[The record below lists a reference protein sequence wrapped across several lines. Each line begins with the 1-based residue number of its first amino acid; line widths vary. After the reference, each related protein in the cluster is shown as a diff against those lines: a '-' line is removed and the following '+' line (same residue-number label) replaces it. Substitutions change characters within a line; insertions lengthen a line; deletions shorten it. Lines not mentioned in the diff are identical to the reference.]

1 MQRQSTISI
10 WCERVIEAGWLLA
23 LTLVPIYFN
32 LLSSRHFEPDKAT
45 TLRSIVLMMA
55 TAALIYWLERLGTS
69 SSSAPVSES
78 QRSATNPFGALWRR
92 FAAIPLA
99 IPTLVYVLVF
109 LFATI
114 TSIVPRVSFWGSY
127 QRMQGTYTNLSY
139 ILLFVLIIGFLRRRE
154 QLERLVTVVLCAS
167 LAVSGYG
174 LLQHFQLDPLPW
186 RGDVITRVASTLGN
200 SIFVAAYLIM
210 VIPFGLYRI
219 LAAIPALRHAERS
232 PAKNDLLWGLAYSLL
247 IVGSLLLILAV
258 LAFSVAVRV
267 PDSRYWWIF
276 PGSVMTATALWVL
289 PTLDLSRSDR
299 LPFGLNL
306 AAILSFLY
314 VAFFL
319 IAYGVSGSMGSQ
331 VIDSSAK
338 LNWGLLLSLACI
350 AIIGFFVLA
359 YTLPRRFAPVSRTS
373 LQLQIGG
380 GVVVV
385 VASLLAIFF
394 SQSRGPWLGG
404 GASLFVFFTLLLW
417 WAARQAR
424 LRAALTLAKR
434 LQIVLWGWVGL
445 AVVLGAFL
453 IAFNTID
460 TPAFVQLREVPY
472 IGRMGKLLETDAGT
486 GLVRRLIWTGDEYG
500 SGTIGL
506 ITSDPVRTVIG
517 WGPESMFVAYNPF
530 YPPAL
535 ANIESRGASPDRSHQ
550 AILDELVNKGILGLL
565 SYLFVLVS
573 FSMLCWKMLFRA
585 KEWYWQV
592 FFIACFSVMIAH
604 FVEGMA
610 GIPIVAT
617 LMMLWVTMALAV
629 VAGALAGGYVLG
641 ADPAAQPEE
650 PAEVA
655 APVTQPAASAG
666 KGGRNRNQQRGAV
679 ARGAASARGGRRQQ
693 QANPAA
699 LLVYALIAIV
709 GLGAIWWTNLNP
721 VYADMRFQ
729 EGQSYINSTNGG
741 WTEQI
746 YGVDR
751 ILDAIRRDPDEDY
764 YYLNLG
770 RVLMN
775 LADVRRA
782 QGDAMTPPEANI
794 QLNNLIQLNTPERIQ
809 QFLLAKTPL
818 TLMGYA
824 EAVLTRAYELNEMN
838 KDHSANL
845 GRLNNFWYNWTQEPE
860 RLNKALEWFQRSTHL
875 APQDV
880 SIANEEA
887 SVVAT
892 LGSVAMQQGDQAK
905 ADSYYAQA
913 EEILSR
919 SKLLD
924 PNYKDTNARL
934 ADLLR
939 LQKRYPEATAL
950 YAELVEAN
958 PHQLDASI
966 ERIASDYR
974 DNGQQEQ
981 LKQLL
986 HAYEAALEANPSD
999 GLLAS
1004 VTGLVAVRAGDAEAS
1019 VKAYGT
1025 AVASAPQRL
1034 DYLRNYT
1041 LVLSDTRRYEEA
1053 INYAQQAITIAQQQ
1067 VQVGAT
1073 DQQEVTLLQSLLA
1086 FLKEQQAAGS

>member
-1 MQRQSTISI
+1 
-10 WCERVIEAGWLLA
+10 
-23 LTLVPIYFN
+23 
-32 LLSSRHFEPDKAT
+32 
-45 TLRSIVLMMA
+45 MMA
-55 TAALIYWLERLGTS
+55 TAAVIYWLERFGNS
-69 SSSAPVSES
+69 SSPQAASDEQQAAS
-78 QRSATNPFGALWRR
+78 NPFAGLWRR
-92 FAAIPLA
+92 FSATPLA
-99 IPTLVYVLVF
+99 VPTLVYVLVF
-109 LFATI
+109 LLATAL
-114 TSIVPRVSFWGSY
+114 SVVPRVSFWGSY
-127 QRMQGTYTNLSY
+127 QRLQGTYTNLSY
-139 ILLFVLIIGFLRRRE
+139 VLLFVLIIGFMRRRE
-154 QLERLVTVVLCAS
+154 QLERLVSVVLCAG
-167 LAVSGYG
+167 LAVASYG

-186 RGDVITRVASTLGN
+186 RGDVITRVASSLGN

-219 LAAIPALRHAERS
+219 FAAIPALRDAERT
-232 PAKNDLLWGLAYSLL
+232 PPKTDLLWAVAYGLL
-247 IVGSLLLILAV
+247 IVGSLLLILSI

-267 PDSRYWWIF
+267 ADSRYWWIF
-276 PGSVMTATALWVL
+276 PGSIMTATALWVL
-289 PTLDLSRSDR
+289 PSLGLSRSER

-306 AAILSFLY
+306 AAIVSFLY

-319 IAYGVSGSMGSQ
+319 ISYGISGSMGGQ
-331 VIDSSAK
+331 VVDPNAK
-338 LNWGLLLSLACI
+338 LNWGLLLSVACL
-350 AIIGFFVLA
+350 AIISFFVLA
-359 YTLPRRFAPVSRTS
+359 YTLPRRNVEQSRTS
-373 LQLQIGG
+373 LQLQIAGG
-380 GVVVV
+380 SIVVL
-385 VASLLAIFF
+385 ASLLAIFF

-404 GASLFVFFTLLLW
+404 GASLVVFFTLLLW

-424 LRAALTLAKR
+424 LRDALQLAKR
-434 LQIVLWGWVGL
+434 LQLLLWSWVGL
-445 AVVLGAFL
+445 AVIAGGFL

-486 GLVRRLIWTGDEYG
+486 GLVRRLIWTGDEFG

-506 ITSDPVRTVIG
+506 ITADPVRTVIG

-550 AILDELVNKGILGLL
+550 AILDELVNKGVLGLL

-617 LMMLWVTMALAV
+617 LMMLWVTMGLAV
-629 VAGALAGGYVLG
+629 VAGSLAGGYVLG
-641 ADPAAQPEE
+641 ADPAAKAEE
-650 PAEVA
+650 AAVEEAPAVA
-655 APVTQPAASAG
+655 AQPAPSTG

-679 ARGAASARGGRRQQ
+679 ARGAASARGSRRQQ
-693 QANPAA
+693 QSNPAS
-699 LLVYALIAIV
+699 LLVYALICIV
-709 GLGAIWWTNLNP
+709 GFGAIWWTNLNP

-729 EGQSYINSTNGG
+729 EGQSYINASNSG

-746 YGVDR
+746 YGIDR
-751 ILDAIRRDPDEDY
+751 MLDAIRRDPDEDY

-770 RVLMN
+770 RVMMS
-775 LADVRRA
+775 LADVRRS
-782 QGDAMTPPEANI
+782 QGEALTPPEGNI
-794 QLNNLIQLNTPERIQ
+794 QLNNLIQLDTPEKIQ
-809 QFLLAKTPL
+809 QFILAKTPL
-818 TLMGYA
+818 TLMAYA
-824 EAVLTRAYELNEMN
+824 EAVLTRAYDLNQMN

-860 RLNKALEWFQRSTHL
+860 RLQKALEWFQNATRL

-887 SVVAT
+887 SVLST
-892 LGSVAMQQGDQAK
+892 LGSVALQQADQAK
-905 ADSYYAQA
+905 ADEYYAQA
-913 EEILSR
+913 EQILARSR
-919 SKLLD
+919 LLD
-924 PNYKDTNARL
+924 PKYKDTDARL

-939 LQKRYPEATAL
+939 LQKRYAEASEL
-950 YAELVEAN
+950 YVSVIAAN
-958 PHQLDASI
+958 PHQLDSMI
-966 ERIASDYR
+966 ERIAMDYR
-974 DNGQQEQ
+974 DNNQQEL
-981 LKQLL
+981 LKTLVQ
-986 HAYEAALEANPSD
+986 AYASALEANPSD

-1004 VTGLVAVRAGDAEAS
+1004 ITGLVAVRAGDAETS

-1053 INYAQQAITIAQQQ
+1053 ITYAQQAITIAQQQ
-1067 VQVGAT
+1067 VQAGMT
-1073 DQQEVTLLQSLLA
+1073 DQEEVTLLQSLLA

>member
-10 WCERVIEAGWLLA
+10 WCERIIEAGWLLA

-55 TAALIYWLERLGTS
+55 TAALIYWLERFGS
-69 SSSAPVSES
+69 GASSAPASEP
-78 QRSATNPFGALWRR
+78 QQSAVNPFGALWRR

-99 IPTLVYVLVF
+99 VPTLVYVLVF
-109 LFATI
+109 IFATI

-139 ILLFVLIIGFLRRRE
+139 VLLFVLIIGFLRRRE
-154 QLERLVTVVLCAS
+154 QLERLLSVVLCAG

-219 LAAIPALRHAERS
+219 FAAIPALREAERR
-232 PAKNDLLWGLAYSLL
+232 PAKHDLLWGLAYLLL
-247 IVGSLLLILAV
+247 IVGSLLLMLSV

-267 PDSRYWWIF
+267 ADSRYWWLF
-276 PGSVMTATALWVL
+276 PGSVITATALWVL
-289 PTLDLSRSDR
+289 PTLGLSRSDR

-306 AAILSFLY
+306 AAIFSFLF

-319 IAYGVSGSMGSQ
+319 IAYGVSGSMGGQ
-331 VIDSSAK
+331 VIDPNAK
-338 LNWGLLLSLACI
+338 LNWGLLLSLACG
-350 AIIGFFVLA
+350 AIIAFFVLA
-359 YTLPRRFAPVSRTS
+359 YTLPRRSGPLSRTAV
-373 LQLQIGG
+373 QLQIVGS
-380 GVVVV
+380 VAVV
-385 VASLLAIFF
+385 VAALLAIFF

-404 GASLFVFFTLLLW
+404 GASLVVFFTLLLW

-424 LRAALTLAKR
+424 LRGELTLVKR
-434 LQIVLWGWVGL
+434 LRFLLWSWVGL

-453 IAFNTID
+453 IAFNTLDI
-460 TPAFVQLREVPY
+460 PAFVQLREVPY

-486 GLVRRLIWTGDEYG
+486 GLVRRLIWAGDEFG

-506 ITSDPVRTVIG
+506 ITSDPVRMVIG

-550 AILDELVNKGILGLL
+550 AILDELVNKGVLGLL

-573 FSMLCWKMLFRA
+573 FSMLCWKMLFRV

-617 LMMLWVTMALAV
+617 LMMLWVTMGLAV
-629 VAGALAGGYVLG
+629 VAGAMAGGYVLG
-641 ADPAAQPEE
+641 ADPAAKPEE
-650 PAEVA
+650 VSEVA
-655 APVTQPAASAG
+655 APAVQPAASAG
-666 KGGRNRNQQRGAV
+666 KAGRNRSQQRGA
-679 ARGAASARGGRRQQ
+679 ARGVASVRSARRQQ
-693 QANPAA
+693 QSSPAA
-699 LLVYALIAIV
+699 LLVYALICIV
-709 GLGAIWWTNLNP
+709 SFGAIWWTNLNP

-741 WTEQI
+741 WTEQMF
-746 YGVDR
+746 GVDR

-770 RVLMN
+770 RVMMN
-775 LADVRRA
+775 LAEVRRA
-782 QGDAMTPPEANI
+782 QGEAMVSPESNI
-794 QLNNLIQLNTPERIQ
+794 QLNNLIQLDSPEKIQ
-809 QFLLAKTPL
+809 QFMLSKTPL
-818 TLMGYA
+818 TLMAYA
-824 EAVLTRAYELNEMN
+824 EAVLMRAYELNELN

-860 RLNKALEWFQRSTHL
+860 RLNKALEWFDRATKL

-880 SIANEEA
+880 SIANEKA
-887 SVVAT
+887 SAVAT
-892 LGSVAMQQGDQAK
+892 LASVAMQQGDQAQ
-905 ADSYYAQA
+905 AASYYAQA
-913 EEILSR
+913 EEILNR

-924 PNYKDTNARL
+924 PKYKDTDARL

-939 LQKRYPEATAL
+939 LQKQYPEATDL
-950 YAELVEAN
+950 YIGLVESN
-958 PHQLDASI
+958 PHQLDTSI
-966 ERIASDYR
+966 ERIVSDYR
-974 DNGQQEQ
+974 DNGQQDQ
-981 LKQLL
+981 LKRLL
-986 HAYEAALEANPSD
+986 QAYITALEANPSD

-1053 INYAQQAITIAQQQ
+1053 INYAQQAISIAQQQ
-1067 VQVGAT
+1067 AQMGLT
-1073 DQQEVTLLQSLLA
+1073 DQQEVTILQTLLA
-1086 FLKEQQAAGS
+1086 FLKEQLAAGS